1 MIFDREQNRFSFASF
16 ESDEEEVDPKQHY
29 AELVADV
36 KSMMAKIK
44 KAPIENFPGFLLEP
58 VQNDFTDEGFDDNHQ
73 YINMGLGHIEVE
85 NGTEIMQPIYRLRN
99 RYKNYFDYIDALD
112 VWQRY
117 HDFIEDTYGSF
128 DFFAEMVEQGT
139 ISFPLKRK
147 PKLKNPKK
155 NKHLLEID
163 VPISRINRE
172 DGLTDEQIKELGE
185 EMPEQIEIYEDYYEY
200 ITYLAEY
207 NRKEERRLERE
218 NRIRNYRKT
227 SAVGTPDQ
235 NAITEYLSDIIPEN
249 NYGISSR
256 PLSDD
261 IEAFHQYDGYDE
273 DLKKDLMGLRNKISM
288 DSDWGV
294 ICSYGGDRDTYEVY
308 SALASAGYDVRGM
321 VDSSTMDRKA
331 VKLIESVAP
340 DIDTDQSSK
349 KNKKLKKKRK
359 KAEKI
364 IYERMSANETA
375 RNILTRNRVSFNADD
390 NIMSFTLK
398 DIMNPN
404 GGM

>member
-1 MIFDREQNRFSFASF
+1 M
-16 ESDEEEVDPKQHY
+16 
-29 AELVADV
+29 
-36 KSMMAKIK
+36 
-44 KAPIENFPGFLLEP
+44 
-58 VQNDFTDEGFDDNHQ
+58 
-73 YINMGLGHIEVE
+73 
-85 NGTEIMQPIYRLRN
+85 
-99 RYKNYFDYIDALD
+99 
-112 VWQRY
+112 
-117 HDFIEDTYGSF
+117 
-128 DFFAEMVEQGT
+128 
-139 ISFPLKRK
+139 
-147 PKLKNPKK
+147 
-155 NKHLLEID
+155 
-163 VPISRINRE
+163 
-172 DGLTDEQIKELGE
+172 
-185 EMPEQIEIYEDYYEY
+185 
-200 ITYLAEY
+200 
-207 NRKEERRLERE
+207 
-218 NRIRNYRKT
+218 
-227 SAVGTPDQ
+227 
-235 NAITEYLSDIIPEN
+235 TEYLSDIIPEN

-364 IYERMSANETA
+364 MYERMSANETA